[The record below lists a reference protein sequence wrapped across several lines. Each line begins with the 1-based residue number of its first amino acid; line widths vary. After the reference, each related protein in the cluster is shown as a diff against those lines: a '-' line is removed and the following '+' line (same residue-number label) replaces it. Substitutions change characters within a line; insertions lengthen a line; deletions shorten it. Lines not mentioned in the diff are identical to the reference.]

1 MVDEGPRWNR
11 VKQVL
16 QDALERPVE
25 ERERFVRGAC
35 GDDRELRSE
44 VESLLSAHAAAGG
57 FVQGPAIEAL
67 APSAAG
73 ALREG
78 TSADYRLRRGG
89 RLGHYEIRSAI
100 GKGGMGEVWKAHD
113 TTLQREVAIKMLPEE
128 LGHDA
133 DRLARLDREAT
144 LLASLNHPNIAAIYG
159 LEEHQGTRF
168 LILELVEGRTLAE
181 CLERGPIPLEDSLK
195 LALQITEA
203 LEAAHEKAVIH
214 RDLKPANIKVT
225 SDGRVKVLD
234 FGLAKALAPTSEHAR
249 VPASISTVGVILG
262 TPAYMSPEQARG
274 QAVDKRTDM
283 WSFGCVMYEM
293 LTSACPFR
301 GDTTSATIAAVF
313 DREPDWHALPA
324 ETPASIRK
332 LLRRCLEKDRKRRLA
347 DIADAR
353 LELDEALT
361 RSSADPGAVDGI
373 KSAHPARVSVRA
385 LPWTVAAAAVAITMA
400 LYARWPSI
408 QSDVPLRLSVD
419 LGAEASL
426 VTDQGTAAV
435 LSPDGTVLAFVAQKS
450 AGGNSQL
457 YIRRLEQLQATALPG
472 TDAARN
478 PFFSPDGQS
487 IAFFAGGKLKKI
499 SVNGGDAVTVADAL
513 NGLGGGTWT
522 SDGTI
527 TFSPNPSSGTSLWRV
542 SSAGG
547 KPEQLTTVTEVEGE
561 TIHRWPQVLS
571 GGKAILY
578 TSQAGRFAS
587 ANIVVQRLPKGER
600 KVLLR
605 GGYFHGRYVPSGHLI
620 YMHEGTLFAAV
631 FDSDRLEL
639 VGQPVPVLEGVAA
652 DLASGAQFAVADSG
666 TLVYLPR
673 QAVSDDMPISW
684 MDRTGKTTQ
693 LRATPANW
701 SNPSFAPDGHRLA
714 MDISDGKQVNV
725 WIYDWMRD
733 ALARLTFDP
742 SDDREPV
749 WTPDGRRIVFGSTRD
764 TKSAFNLYWQR
775 SDGAGEAQRLTH
787 SKNTQYPASWHSS
800 GKFLMFV
807 EASPQSGNDV
817 MILPME
823 KNERSIWTPGKPY
836 AFLNSPASETYPMF
850 SPDGRWV
857 AYASDES
864 GHNELYVR
872 PFPDTGGKWQIS
884 TEGATAGGVV
894 PLLHPTWSRTRNEL
908 FYSTPDGRI
917 MVVPYIVDDDVFA
930 AEKPRLWSPARFMR
944 RPRQVNVDLHPDGDR
959 FAVAAVSEAQTMPK
973 LNKVVFI
980 FNFFDE
986 LRRIAPN
993 AKR

>member
-1 MVDEGPRWNR
+1 
-11 VKQVL
+11 
-16 QDALERPVE
+16 
-25 ERERFVRGAC
+25 
-35 GDDRELRSE
+35 
-44 VESLLSAHAAAGG
+44 
-57 FVQGPAIEAL
+57 L

-499 SVNGGDAVTVADAL
+499 SVNGGDAVTVLAA
-513 NGLGGGTWT
+513 
-522 SDGTI
+522 
-527 TFSPNPSSGTSLWRV
+527 
-542 SSAGG
+542 A
-547 KPEQLTTVTEVEGE
+547 
-561 TIHRWPQVLS
+561 
-571 GGKAILY
+571 
-578 TSQAGRFAS
+578 
-587 ANIVVQRLPKGER
+587 
-600 KVLLR
+600 
-605 GGYFHGRYVPSGHLI
+605 HGP
-620 YMHEGTLFAAV
+620 
-631 FDSDRLEL
+631 
-639 VGQPVPVLEGVAA
+639 
-652 DLASGAQFAVADSG
+652 
-666 TLVYLPR
+666 
-673 QAVSDDMPISW
+673 
-684 MDRTGKTTQ
+684 
-693 LRATPANW
+693 
-701 SNPSFAPDGHRLA
+701 
-714 MDISDGKQVNV
+714 
-725 WIYDWMRD
+725 
-733 ALARLTFDP
+733 
-742 SDDREPV
+742 
-749 WTPDGRRIVFGSTRD
+749 
-764 TKSAFNLYWQR
+764 
-775 SDGAGEAQRLTH
+775 
-787 SKNTQYPASWHSS
+787 
-800 GKFLMFV
+800 
-807 EASPQSGNDV
+807 
-817 MILPME
+817 
-823 KNERSIWTPGKPY
+823 
-836 AFLNSPASETYPMF
+836 
-850 SPDGRWV
+850 
-857 AYASDES
+857 
-864 GHNELYVR
+864 
-872 PFPDTGGKWQIS
+872 
-884 TEGATAGGVV
+884 ATA
-894 PLLHPTWSRTRNEL
+894 PSHSRPTLAPGRACGEYRPQEANRN
-908 FYSTPDGRI
+908 S
-917 MVVPYIVDDDVFA
+917 
-930 AEKPRLWSPARFMR
+930 
-944 RPRQVNVDLHPDGDR
+944 
-959 FAVAAVSEAQTMPK
+959 
-973 LNKVVFI
+973 
-980 FNFFDE
+980 
-986 LRRIAPN
+986 
-993 AKR
+993 